1 MFLDTMI
8 ALFQAGLS
16 ICEISRRMGKNFGTV
31 RSHLIRAG
39 VHRVK
44 HKRVIDGFA
53 TCNNCQSRLPVDEFP
68 ALLGGKYQC
77 RSCLNEAN
85 HVHQLRRM
93 KCQLPLFEIL
103 MKKQNGKCAICGA
116 RQGHRSCRGKVCRL
130 AVDHDHQTG
139 KVRGLLC
146 NNCNRG
152 LGRFHDSAEI
162 VESALR
168 YLKREQ

>member
-1 MFLDTMI
+1 
-8 ALFQAGLS
+8 
-16 ICEISRRMGKNFGTV
+16 MGQEFGTV

-44 HKRVIDGFA
+44 HKRVLDGMA
-53 TCNNCQSRLPVDEFP
+53 TCNRCQERKPVGEFP
-68 ALLGGKYQC
+68 ALLGGKYHC

-85 HVHQLRRM
+85 HVQQLRRM
-93 KCQLPLFEIL
+93 KCSPAQFQALLQA
-103 MKKQNGKCAICGA
+103 QNGKCAICGA
-116 RQGHRSCRGKVCRL
+116 THGHRSCRGEVCRL

-139 KVRGLLC
+139 EVRGLLC

-152 LGRFHDSAEI
+152 LGRFK
-162 VESALR
+162 ESVQNLEAALR